1 MLKIG
6 LTGGIGCG
14 KSTIA
19 ELFHQKYQIPV
30 IDADIISRQLVEP
43 GQPALSVLEQ
53 IFGKCIINPDNSLN
67 RDTLRS
73 IVFSDVQKK
82 KQLEDILHPLV
93 YREMQSEFEKQ
104 TSSYSI
110 LCIPLLLETR
120 MKIFVDR
127 TLVVDCSVETQI
139 ERVSQRDQLSR
150 ENILSIISSQVSRE
164 YRLSHANDIIDNSNS
179 TSELAQQVK
188 KLHNQYLLL
197 SKGNANN
204 SI

>member
-1 MLKIG
+1 
-6 LTGGIGCG
+6 
-14 KSTIA
+14 
-19 ELFHQKYQIPV
+19 
-30 IDADIISRQLVEP
+30 
-43 GQPALSVLEQ
+43 
-53 IFGKCIINPDNSLN
+53 
-67 RDTLRS
+67 
-73 IVFSDVQKK
+73 
-82 KQLEDILHPLV
+82 
-93 YREMQSEFEKQ
+93 MQSEFEKQ
-104 TSSYSI
+104 TSCYSI